1 MLYSNETWDIGSH
14 SRWVYASHTLT
25 FHLGVTSSVHKVC
38 PVTKPRDTN
47 YRIVG
52 IIGGVLN

>member
-38 PVTKPRDTN
+38 LVTKARDTN
-47 YRIVG
+47 YRIAG
-52 IIGGVLN
+52 ILAVF